1 MARVPVVRTGDDGE
15 ASGAMK
21 TYTIQILGPRGGIRS
36 SVEFDVPSEYRNSE
50 DYLKGAIAGL
60 AQTIARE
67 ILGK

>member
-1 MARVPVVRTGDDGE
+1 
-15 ASGAMK
+15 MK